1 MNPSHFSICS
11 SASEI
16 FGLVFKMSPFPITLM
31 SHFRYPFVPVLM
43 SPGSVSRAHLSQN
56 WWPVKV
62 SWQLRHPAQMDPA
75 PLNSLPHPRSPTP
88 YWGITSSGLF
98 SSLMPPSSPPFPPL
112 PYFLSSSPSFS
123 PTSHKYSGSLSAWQK
138 SPSQSSRFN
147 GDGGTLKEY
156 RSHILFHRP

>member
-1 MNPSHFSICS
+1 MNLSHFSICS

-16 FGLVFKMSPFPITLM
+16 FGLVFKMSPFPIMLM

-75 PLNSLPHPRSPTP
+75 PPNSLLHPRSPTL

-98 SSLMPPSSPPFPPL
+98 PSLMPPPSPPIPPL
-112 PYFLSSSPSFS
+112 LYFPSSSPSL
-123 PTSHKYSGSLSAWQK
+123 PPISHKYSGSLSTWQK
-138 SPSQSSRFN
+138 SLSQSSRF
-147 GDGGTLKEY
+147 DGVGG
-156 RSHILFHRP
+156 H